1 VTVPPPQILQLFQE
15 CTETQMLRFPGC
27 SEKRASIL
35 LSLRPFESF
44 SDLVQKIT
52 DTKGLTTQILH
63 NVQEMLDE
71 LAVCLVVCMGQ
82 ASLRRAVVGSCMRGM
97 GISNVRKAG
106 RHLNRGM
113 YNVYV

>member
-1 VTVPPPQILQLFQE
+1 VTAPPPQILQLFQE
-15 CTETQMLRFPGC
+15 CTESQMLRFPGC

-44 SDLVQKIT
+44 GDLVQKIT

-71 LAVCLVVCMGQ
+71 LAVCLVVLC
-82 ASLRRAVVGSCMRGM
+82 ASDNCPSPLAGSCWELHKRNG
-97 GISNVRKAG
+97 NK
-106 RHLNRGM
+106 
-113 YNVYV
+113 